1 MEKTSDTIDEKTI
14 SWKIPELAHSLK
26 IKMEK
31 RFKEYDITT
40 EQWATL
46 SRLYNIEGCNQK
58 KLAEV
63 SSKNGATITR
73 LLNVLED
80 KKLVK
85 RKNSPNDK
93 REYLIYLTKK
103 GKNTYKNARKVAV
116 DHNHELESILTKQE
130 LKKLILSLD
139 KLISYINNIN
149 NGDN

>member
-1 MEKTSDTIDEKTI
+1 MGKIYDNIDEKSI
-14 SWKIPELAHSLK
+14 SWKISELAHSLK
-26 IKMEK
+26 LKMEK
-31 RFKEYDITT
+31 EFKKYGITT

-58 KLAEV
+58 KLAEI

-85 RKNSPNDK
+85 RKNSLNDK

-103 GKNTYKNARKVAV
+103 GKIVYKDAKKVAV
-116 DHNHELESILTKQE
+116 DHDRELEAMLTEQE
-130 LKKLILSLD
+130 IKKLNLSLD
-139 KLISYINNIN
+139 KLTSYY
-149 NGDN
+149 